1 MPIAFNPFEPA
12 YQNVLLPLAN
22 SLAVPYTNLVKYSI
36 IPTYSLIVT
45 KARSYEE
52 GVEKFNSIIKTA
64 LLIVQIAVFFF
75 LYQKA
80 WSFGMQYFGLALG
93 PLVGGAVCTIV
104 YGVGYHALD
113 QHLNNRI
120 TTICTISWLHY
131 RGSIS
136 LIESLGTN
144 REGALA
150 ALLISG
156 FLGLKHQHIDQTKPD
171 HHVKPFRAAQWLAQ
185 CFFDKPLSQRFDSDQ
200 TIDGTQNLSDRE
212 RV

>member
-12 YQNVLLPLAN
+12 YQNVLLPLVN
-22 SLAVPYTNLVKYSI
+22 SLAVPYKNLVRYSI

-45 KARSYEE
+45 PARSYKE
-52 GVEKFNSIIKTA
+52 GVEKINSIIKTA

-80 WSFGMQYFGLALG
+80 WNFGVQYFGIALG
-93 PLVGGAVCTIV
+93 PLVGGTLCTIV

-120 TTICTISWLHY
+120 TTICTIIWLHY

-150 ALLISG
+150 ALLISS
-156 FLGLKHQHIDQTKPD
+156 FLGKHQHMAQTKFD
-171 HHVKPFRAAQWLAQ
+171 HHVKPFRAAEWLAQ
-185 CFFDKPLSQRFDSDQ
+185 WFFEKSEPRFDSRQ
-200 TIDGTQNLSDRE
+200 TINNTQNFPDGK

>member
-12 YQNVLLPLAN
+12 YQNVLLPLMS

-36 IPTYSLIVT
+36 LPTYSLLVR
-45 KARSYEE
+45 KARNYEE

-64 LLIVQIAVFFF
+64 GLVVQVAVFFF

-80 WSFGMQYFGLALG
+80 WNFGVQYFGLALG
-93 PLVGGAVCTIV
+93 PLVGGTLCSIV
-104 YGVGYHALD
+104 YGAGYYMLD
-113 QHLNNRI
+113 QRLNNRI
-120 TTICTISWLHY
+120 TTISTISWLHY

-156 FLGLKHQHIDQTKPD
+156 FLGLKHQQTCETNHP
-171 HHVKPFRAAQWLAQ
+171 VKPFKAAEWLAQ
-185 CFFDKPLSQRFDSDQ
+185 CFYDKPKPSPERFNSPKSQ
-200 TIDGTQNLSDRE
+200 TIDRRDHFSDG
-212 RV
+212 